1 MTDTYELPELP
12 PPWAIDRFFAAQGQ
26 ESHYFTPDQM
36 RSYGQ
41 ECARLAREAEL
52 TSLADE
58 MWRSAQ
64 SITPPSDRA
73 GWLAH
78 MAQRMRERA
87 AAIRKG

>member
-1 MTDTYELPELP
+1 MADTYELPEPGINGLEDLENND
-12 PPWAIDRFFAAQGQ
+12 WSGYTA
-26 ESHYFTPDQM
+26 DQM
-36 RSYGQ
+36 RAYGQ